1 MHACVCVC
9 VHVCTLM
16 TVMTSVVAC
25 TCVRACVCVHVCA
38 CMCVCVYIDDSDDQ
52 CHGMKH
58 MSPGRQIPAVLPCCV
73 AGSPLLATAAWVLST
88 ADGQTGHGGT
98 RM

>member
-1 MHACVCVC
+1 MHACVCVCLC

-25 TCVRACVCVHVCA
+25 TCVCACV
-38 CMCVCVYIDDSDDQ
+38 CVCVYIDDSDDQ

>member
-1 MHACVCVC
+1 MVGVLGTKSGCIEVCVCACLCVCV
-9 VHVCTLM
+9 
-16 TVMTSVVAC
+16 S
-25 TCVRACVCVHVCA
+25 VCA
-38 CMCVCVYIDDSDDQ
+38 CVYIDDSDDQ

>member
-1 MHACVCVC
+1 MVGVLGTKSGCIEV
-9 VHVCTLM
+9 
-16 TVMTSVVAC
+16 
-25 TCVRACVCVHVCA
+25 CVRACLCVCVSVCA
-38 CMCVCVYIDDSDDQ
+38 CVYIDDSDDQ